1 MGIRLLE
8 KREKENNREYAYRTL
23 RENIMTLEL
32 PPGETLNE
40 NELAEKMKV
49 SRTPVHEAILMLKE
63 EALAEVYPQS
73 GSRVSR
79 LEVERLNEG
88 YFLRLQV
95 EPEIMRQ
102 IAGNLSSE
110 EIMAFK
116 QNLKYQSEA
125 LKREDYLDEFYRL
138 DEEFHH
144 MIYRFSRK
152 ETIWRA
158 VKNVCSHY
166 DRVCYLDGMMS
177 RAGVEHREQENR
189 ALYRILLTGQ
199 EPEGSPQSFCCEKY
213 LSAYKKNFGEILE
226 AYAEYFNI

>member
-166 DRVCYLDGMMS
+166 DRVC
-177 RAGVEHREQENR
+177 
-189 ALYRILLTGQ
+189 
-199 EPEGSPQSFCCEKY
+199 
-213 LSAYKKNFGEILE
+213 
-226 AYAEYFNI
+226 